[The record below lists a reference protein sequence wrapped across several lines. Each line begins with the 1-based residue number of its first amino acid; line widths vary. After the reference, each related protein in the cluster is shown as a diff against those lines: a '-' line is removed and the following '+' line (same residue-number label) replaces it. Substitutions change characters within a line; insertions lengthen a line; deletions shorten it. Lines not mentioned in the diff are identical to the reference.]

1 MSMTSSD
8 DELDGAIA
16 IIGMG
21 LRVPGADTPDAFWRN
36 LRDGVCSIARFTPD
50 ELRAA
55 GVPEAEFTRPDYV
68 PAGGVLEGIDRFDA
82 GFFGFTAREAE
93 CLAPQNRLL
102 FECCWEA
109 LEQAGYD
116 PKGTP
121 GRTGLFFGQSVD
133 SYWRNNV
140 APNLT
145 ALDVGLDFFANPDF
159 LSTGIAYKL
168 DLRGPALT
176 VQSFCSTSL
185 LAVHL
190 ARQSLLEGECDMAL
204 AGGASVRVPQT
215 QGYRHMPDSLYSADG
230 VVRAFDAG
238 ANGTLFSNGVG
249 AVLLKRLEDAL
260 ADGDRIDAVIR
271 GSAANNDGNRKAG
284 YNAPSVDGQARVVV
298 QALRDAGVPAD
309 SIGYVECHGT
319 GTLLGDPIEIAALT
333 KAFRVFTGRRG
344 YCAVGSAKPNIGHA
358 DRASGVVGLIKAALS
373 LRHRTLPGL
382 PNFRSPNPRIDFAD
396 SPFHV
401 NDRTRAWEAADGPR
415 RAGVTSLG
423 YGGTNVHLVLE
434 EAPERPR
441 PAEAAHPHGARPHP
455 ILLSART
462 PAALD
467 AVAARLAGHLERHP
481 GEPLAAVAR
490 TLQTGRHGFNHRRL
504 VVGGSTAEVA
514 RRLRDAAPDS
524 TATATR
530 RNPPVHFVFSEAPL
544 DRAAARAAY
553 ASDPTLRRLLDEG
566 RALPFGDIL
575 DGLPDAAARLLFD
588 QALARCLIAWGIAPA
603 SLRADG
609 AARLAAGC
617 VAGIVEPEEA
627 LTRLAGRGDLPAGR
641 PDGLPLLA
649 PADALDPADLRLA
662 IELPGGADGDG
673 GLARMLGGLWLA
685 GVEPDWSAVHDGA
698 VAHRLALPTYPFE
711 RERHWLDAQSEMARS
726 EGSVADEAFPTPPVA
741 EPATTAEPPPAC
753 LVPSWRR
760 LPPRMPADGGACC
773 RIVVLDRAGLGER
786 LADALEAQGDTVI
799 RIAAG
804 EQTTNPAE
812 RRYTVDAGRPEQLD
826 RLLTRLK
833 IWEPAALILCA
844 DPAGTDVAG
853 QALAGFL
860 DLHRW
865 IRAVD
870 GVWPD
875 KPFAIHA
882 VASGLFQ
889 VTGADAVRPELAT
902 LPALAAVAAQEHR
915 RRTFRV
921 LDAGPGVTAGAL
933 AAELRLPPGDGA
945 PAQIALRGG
954 QRWAPASEPM
964 PLEAETLAGML
975 RPGGVYLIT
984 GGLGGIGHTLA
995 AHLAR
1000 TVAAKLVLLSRGVP
1014 APNEPGD
1021 KARRLEALRAQG
1033 AEVLALAADAAEP
1046 AQIAQAVAQA
1056 RARFGRI
1063 DGVIHAAGLPG
1074 ATTLDALDA
1083 GQVRAVM
1090 APKVAGACAL
1100 IDALRD
1106 DPPDFL
1112 VLCSSLA
1119 AVAPT
1124 VGQGHYAAANAV
1136 LDALAQRPDNP
1147 MPVIAVNWNSW
1158 RTVGM
1163 AQDVWNRQAETAALD
1178 HPLFAERTRMPD
1190 GEIRYRARLDPER
1203 DWRLSEHRLF
1213 GRPTL
1218 PGTGVVELALAA
1230 FQHDRAEGD
1239 GFRPVELRDVALV
1252 RPWAPKANGGAV
1264 LRVSLIPDA
1273 EGTAFR
1279 VESVAPDTAPLLHGQ
1294 GTLHPL
1300 AGVAPPTAVGQAA
1313 RPYPLPDQAPADLE
1327 LGPRWRS
1334 LTRVSGDEGSGARSV
1349 AELSLD
1355 DRFHGDLAATPLHPA
1370 LLDIAT
1376 SVHGHLRAPDSLH
1389 LPVGYRR
1396 LRVFRPL
1403 GAHLVSVARPSAGP
1417 AGAGTLRWDLAIADR
1432 EGRTLA
1438 EIDGY
1443 TLAAP
1448 SAEPATPPTAVTR
1461 DGLHGNPFEADSI
1474 TPEEGVALFRRLP
1487 VGIAPQLLVSRA
1499 RTAAGTAAGTAV
1511 APAAP
1516 APTGGPATA
1525 TVDVR
1530 TALTGL
1536 WQRILG
1542 GPPPAPDASFFELG
1556 GNSLGA
1562 TRILS
1567 HIRETYGVTLEIRA
1581 FFAGPTIEALARR
1594 IEDAAAPA
1602 PAGGDADEDRE
1613 EGTL

>member
-1 MSMTSSD
+1 MSMTSGND
-8 DELDGAIA
+8 DLDGAIA

-36 LRDGVCSIARFTPD
+36 LRDGVCSIATFTQD

-55 GVPEAEFTRPDYV
+55 GVPEAEFTHPDYV
-68 PAGGVLEGIDRFDA
+68 PVGGVLPGIDRFDA

-93 CLAPQNRLL
+93 CLPPQNRLL

-121 GRTGLFFGQSVD
+121 GRTGLFFGQSLD

-204 AGGASVRVPQT
+204 AGGASVRVPQA
-215 QGYRHMPDSLYSADG
+215 QGYRHMPDSLYSQDG

-249 AVLLKRLEDAL
+249 AVLLKRLDDAL

-309 SIGYVECHGT
+309 SVGYVECHGT

-333 KAFRVFTGRRG
+333 KAFRVFTDRRG

-382 PNFRSPNPRIDFAD
+382 LNFQAPNPRIDFAG

-401 NDRTRAWEAADGPR
+401 NEQTRPWEAVDGPR

-434 EAPERPR
+434 EAPEPPPRTMDTRTADAGRPQ
-441 PAEAAHPHGARPHP
+441 A

-462 PAALD
+462 PTALDAAAQRLAEHLERQPDQPLD
-467 AVAARLAGHLERHP
+467 AVAH
-481 GEPLAAVAR
+481 
-490 TLQTGRHGFNHRRL
+490 TLRAGRHGFNHRRL
-504 VVGGSTAEVA
+504 VVGASAGEVA
-514 RRLRDAAPDS
+514 RRLREGKATDAAV
-524 TATATR
+524 TR
-530 RNPPVHFVFSEAPL
+530 RNPRVHFVFSETPL
-544 DRAAARAAY
+544 DRAAALGAYRA
-553 ASDPTLRRLLDEG
+553 DPTLRRLLDEG
-566 RALPFGDIL
+566 RAAPFGEAL
-575 DGLPDAAARLLFD
+575 DGLTGPEARLLFD
-588 QALARCLIAWGIAPA
+588 HALARAWIAWGIEPTGLEG
-603 SLRADG
+603 SGRG
-609 AARLAAGC
+609 RLAAAC
-617 VAGIVEPEEA
+617 VAGVLGLDEA
-627 LTRLAGRGDLPAGR
+627 LERLASGRDAPPLP
-641 PDGLPLLA
+641 PQ
-649 PADALDPADLRLA
+649 DAADPADIRLD
-662 IELPGGADGDG
+662 IGLPDSGSGNESGGAA
-673 GLARMLGGLWLA
+673 GLARMIGQVWLD
-685 GVEPDWSAVHDGA
+685 GVDLDWTAVHGGTA
-698 VAHRLALPTYPFE
+698 PQRLSLPTYPFE
-711 RERHWLDAQSEMARS
+711 RERHWLDGR
-726 EGSVADEAFPTPPVA
+726 A
-741 EPATTAEPPPAC
+741 EPTAPKAAAPATVATVATEPPPGFQ
-753 LVPSWRR
+753 VPSWRR
-760 LPPRMPADGGACC
+760 LPPRVAAAEGPRC
-773 RIVVLDRAGLGER
+773 RILVLDRDGLGER
-786 LADALEAQGDTVI
+786 LADALESRGDTVI

-812 RRYTVDAGRPEQLD
+812 RRYTVDTARPDQLD

-833 IWEPAALILCA
+833 IWEPTALVFCA
-844 DPAGTDVAG
+844 DPGNVEGAGTGIAER
-853 QALAGFL
+853 ALSGFL
-860 DLHRW
+860 ELHRW

-870 GVWPD
+870 AVWPE
-875 KPFAIHA
+875 KPFALH
-882 VASGLFQ
+882 VVGSGLFQ
-889 VTGADAVRPELAT
+889 VTGADPLRPELAA
-902 LPALAAVAAQEHR
+902 LPALAAVAAQEYAHL
-915 RRTFRV
+915 TGRV
-921 LDAGPGVTAGAL
+921 LDAGETVTADSV
-933 AAELRLPPGDGA
+933 AAELRLPASDA
-945 PAQIALRGG
+945 TAAVVALRGN
-954 QRWAPASEPM
+954 QRWSPATEAL
-964 PLEAETLAGML
+964 PLDGETLAGRL

-995 AHLAR
+995 RHLAE
-1000 TVAAKLVLLSRGVP
+1000 TTAARLVLVSRDI
-1014 APNEPGD
+1014 PNPGDTGD
-1021 KARRLEALRAQG
+1021 KARRLDALRARG
-1033 AEVLALAADAAEP
+1033 TEVLALAADAADP
-1046 AQIAQAVAQA
+1046 SQIARAVAQG

-1063 DGVIHAAGLPG
+1063 DGAIHAAGLPG
-1074 ATTLDALDA
+1074 AVTLDALTA
-1083 GQVRAVM
+1083 EQARAVM

-1112 VLCSSLA
+1112 MLCSSLA

-1124 VGQGHYAAANAV
+1124 VGQADYAAANAV

-1147 MPVIAVNWNSW
+1147 MPVISVNWNSW

-1163 AQDVWNRQAETAALD
+1163 AQDVWSRRAETTALD
-1178 HPLFAERTRMPD
+1178 HPVFHERTRMPD
-1190 GEIRYRARLDPER
+1190 GEIRYHGRLDAGR
-1203 DWRLSEHRLF
+1203 DWLLAEHRLF

-1218 PGTGVVELALAA
+1218 PGTGVVELALSA
-1230 FQHDRAEGD
+1230 FVHHQGHHQS
-1239 GFRPVELRDVALV
+1239 GFQPVELRDVALV
-1252 RPWAPKANGGAV
+1252 RPLTPNAEGVAE
-1264 LRVSLIPDA
+1264 LRVVLLPSG

-1279 VESVAPDTAPLLHGQ
+1279 VESVTPDAAPRLHGQ
-1294 GTLHPL
+1294 GTLHRLEGGRP
-1300 AGVAPPTAVGQAA
+1300 APVAVAPAA
-1313 RPYPLPDQAPADLE
+1313 RIHALPERTSPDLQ
-1327 LGPRWRS
+1327 LGPRWRT
-1334 LTRVSGDEGSGARSV
+1334 LTKVTGDDRRSV
-1349 AELSLD
+1349 AELSLSAP
-1355 DRFHGDLAATPLHPA
+1355 FHGDLATARLHPA

-1376 SVHGHLRAPDSLH
+1376 SVHGHARTPDDLQ

-1396 LRVFRPL
+1396 LRVHAPL
-1403 GAHLVSVARPSAGP
+1403 EAELVSVAQLPPDRRD
-1417 AGAGTLRWDLAIADR
+1417 GATRWDMVLADR
-1432 EGRTLA
+1432 QGRVLV

-1443 TLAAP
+1443 TLASP
-1448 SAEPATPPTAVTR
+1448 SGGAATGPDTPRAADR
-1461 DGLHGNPFEADSI
+1461 LHGNPFEADSI
-1474 TPEEGVALFRRLP
+1474 TPEEGVAIFRKLP
-1487 VGIAPQLLVSRA
+1487 IGIAPQLMVSRA
-1499 RTAAGTAAGTAV
+1499 AASA

-1516 APTGGPATA
+1516 APSDGSATA
-1525 TVDVR
+1525 APRGVQDTR
-1530 TALTGL
+1530 AALTAL

-1542 GPPPAPDASFFELG
+1542 GPPPALDASFFELG

-1567 HIRETYGVTLEIRA
+1567 HIRETYGVTLDIRG
-1581 FFAGPTIEALARR
+1581 FFATPTVEALAQR
-1594 IEDAAAPA
+1594 IEAATVPA
-1602 PAGGDADEDRE
+1602 AEDDDRE